1 MNQNTA
7 SALTKST
14 AKVDPTTTMQM
25 QMRGGAGPWLG
36 ADPDGAAIRYQIM
49 VSQSAVRQ
57 KEMKKK
63 LLKRK
68 RSDASPARP
77 LPIGNRHKQ
86 PTNRIAA

>member
-14 AKVDPTTTMQM
+14 AKVDPTTMQM
-25 QMRGGAGPWLG
+25 QRRGGAGPWLG
-36 ADPDGAAIRYQIM
+36 ADPDGAAIRYQII
-49 VSQSAVRQ
+49 VSPSAVRQ